1 MPRFRTQR
9 RGPRAS
15 AHFCQSWASAAGE
28 CCGRDHRCLGQS
40 PDCPERGPV
49 KAIAARQLPA
59 LTGVRVLRILG
70 PEVPL
75 RARKR
80 AASRAT
86 EARRVAARRRAEL
99 TPAAA
104 EVGPGPSGSRRGR
117 DSRRDG
123 CGGWV
128 PSSPPAPALPS
139 SVLQPIRRPPWA
151 GGVGPLHKG
160 AELSPGASRSPPRQS
175 FGTRTPWVWERR
187 PAMATT
193 NGAVEN
199 GQPDGKPPALPRPIR
214 NLEVKFT
221 KVRRAPFRPYGLGL
235 PRPAV

>member
-1 MPRFRTQR
+1 MMAAQCPDSGRSGGVPERALTSAKVGQLQ
-9 RGPRAS
+9 RAS
-15 AHFCQSWASAAGE
+15 AAVG
-28 CCGRDHRCLGQS
+28 DHRCLGQS

-75 RARKR
+75 RARIR

-117 DSRRDG
+117 DSRRGG

-175 FGTRTPWVWERR
+175 FG
-187 PAMATT
+187 
-193 NGAVEN
+193 
-199 GQPDGKPPALPRPIR
+199 DSDAL
-214 NLEVKFT
+214 
-221 KVRRAPFRPYGLGL
+221 GLGTQTSHGHHQ
-235 PRPAV
+235 RGCGKRTAGWETACPAAPHPQLGG